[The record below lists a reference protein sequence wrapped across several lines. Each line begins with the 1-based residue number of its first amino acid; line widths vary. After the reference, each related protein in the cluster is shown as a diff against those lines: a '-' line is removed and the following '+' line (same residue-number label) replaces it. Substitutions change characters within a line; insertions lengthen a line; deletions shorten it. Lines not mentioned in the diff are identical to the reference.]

1 MGGFKK
7 LFSVLFLMSLA
18 LITKS
23 QTSIVF
29 TPELSD
35 QYIGRSVQIFSDAS
49 RNLSFAAVNNQ
60 PGLFSDHSQ
69 EVPNFGVS
77 DANNWVKFSLKNQ
90 SGHEKLILNL
100 AYPTIDNVD
109 LYFVKQGR
117 IDSVHIAKT
126 QAIKSRAYEHQ
137 YYLFDLPL
145 KNGESGTVFLKLSS
159 NKQILVPLT
168 INTQTSII
176 PALTISDTLSG
187 LYLGIMLVMLL
198 YNLFIYYSARDRHY
212 LDYVHY
218 IFWVTATQAALLG
231 YLHKYFWVNNTW
243 LIENMLTFTGAMS
256 GIATVIFAKSFLLSR
271 HFTPRLDLFLT
282 LIIVGDVIAIIFL
295 GLGYPL
301 QAYQAVNII
310 AGLGSPIVLYT
321 AFAIYRKKYKPAKYF
336 LYAWSIFLL
345 SVMVFVLKDYGI
357 LPYNLFTI
365 HSVQIGSALEAVLLS
380 FALAN
385 KINILKQEKEA
396 SQAMALRAAEENER
410 IIREQNVIL
419 EQKVAERTV
428 ELKESNEGLSIA
440 MENLKQA
447 QSQLVESEKMASLG
461 QLTAGIAHEINNPIN
476 FVTSNVT
483 PLRRDVDM
491 LLEAISTIEEVGLS
505 DAPVTEKQQKI
516 NNYKE
521 ELDFDYLKIEINH
534 LLKGIHEG
542 ASRTA
547 EIVKGLR
554 IFSRV
559 DEDDLKRADINEGLD
574 STLVIVNNL
583 LENRI
588 QIIRNYSSLPLIECF
603 PGKLNQVF
611 LNIISNG
618 IHAINKRHGENPGGY
633 VKITTTAGE
642 ETIVISIKDNG
653 TGMDE
658 RTMSK
663 IFEPFFTTKE
673 VGEGTGLGMSIAYNT
688 IKKHNG
694 KIQILSEIGE
704 GTEFIITLPIIHKIE
719 EIPV

>member
-1 MGGFKK
+1 M
-7 LFSVLFLMSLA
+7 A
-18 LITKS
+18 LCAKGQNT
-23 QTSIVF
+23 IVF
-29 TPELSD
+29 TPQMAD
-35 QYIGRSVQIFSDAS
+35 QYIGKSVQIFPDSS
-49 RNLSFAAVNNQ
+49 RKLTFTEVNMQ
-60 PGLFSDHSQ
+60 PDLFTEHLND
-69 EVPNFGVS
+69 VPNFGVS
-77 DANNWVKFSLKNQ
+77 EANNWVKFIVENQ
-90 SGHEKLILNL
+90 SAEDKVILNL
-100 AYPTIDNVD
+100 AYPAIDNVD
-109 LYFVKQGR
+109 LYLVKEGQV
-117 IDSVHIAKT
+117 DSFHIAKT
-126 QAIKSRAYEHQ
+126 QSIRERAYEHQ

-145 KNGESGTVFLKLSS
+145 KKGESGTVFLKLSS

-168 INTQTSII
+168 LNTQTSII

-198 YNLFIYYSARDRHY
+198 YNLFIYFSARDRHY

-231 YLHKYFWVNNTW
+231 YLHKYFWTSNTW
-243 LIENMLTFTGAMS
+243 LIEHMLTFTGAMS
-256 GIATVIFAKSFLLSR
+256 GIATVIFAKSFLRSK
-271 HFTPRLDLFLT
+271 HFAPKLDLVLN
-282 LIIVGDVIAIIFL
+282 LIIIGDVIAIIFL
-295 GLGYPL
+295 GLGFPL
-301 QAYQAVNII
+301 QAYQAVNIT
-310 AGLGSPIVLYT
+310 AGLGSPFVLYT
-321 AFAIYRKKYKPAKYF
+321 AWAIYRKNYKPAKYF
-336 LYAWSIFLL
+336 LYAWSIFLA
-345 SVMVFVLKDYGI
+345 SVVVFVLKDYGI

-365 HSVQIGSALEAVLLS
+365 HAVQIGSALEAVLLS

-419 EQKVAERTV
+419 EQKVTERTV
-428 ELKESNEGLSIA
+428 ELKEANEGLNIA

-491 LLEAISTIEEVGLS
+491 LLEAITTIEEVGLS
-505 DAPVTEKQQKI
+505 DASVAEKQQKI
-516 NNYKE
+516 EEYKE

-583 LENRI
+583 LEGRI
-588 QIIRNYSSLPLIECF
+588 QIIREYNALPLIECF

-618 IHAINKRHGENPGGY
+618 IHAINKRHGENPGGF
-633 VKITTTAGE
+633 VKISTSAGE
-642 ETIVISIKDNG
+642 ESISISIKDNG

-658 RTMSK
+658 KTMTK

-719 EIPV
+719 EIPVQ